1 LDEAKV
7 SHKTAKDL
15 LIDFRLT
22 NKEAEVY
29 LFLAKYEVLTGGEIA
44 RQTKIARSLVYRILK
59 SLQTKGLVEPTVES
73 PTRFVAVPFEKA
85 IDLIIKTKQEEALQ
99 VQRAKND
106 LLEDWRTVKKSITK
120 LKHEKFVVIENT
132 KKIYSKILQMIKET
146 KTHFGGLLTI
156 STLARTEQYGVFE
169 AIQKNLLK
177 SKPQFQF
184 VTNLT
189 SQDMEFVKLI
199 RPQLNSGINLKLKC
213 NTPESNPFPR
223 VFIRDEEDILF
234 FIRPETEDSTNTN
247 EVCIFT
253 NCESLIQTFTNI
265 FQDSWQNS
273 IDIDE
278 AIEKCK
284 TEKLTNISSNNT
296 EQNIDQSIGLLEQS
310 NETSNSEIDDW
321 ENKCESK
328 IAKRISLLKEDEGEI
343 IDFASIIGERFSF
356 EMLEKVAGFN
366 RVRLLKKLDNLE
378 RKHKLISSN
387 EEGYRFSH
395 PQIREIVYNKIN
407 PKLRSEYH
415 FLVAKYLEEVT
426 DLEKQSAYE
435 LANHYY
441 HSSNAQKGI
450 HFLLRAG
457 EEANNRFVMFDS
469 LRFYSQALEMM
480 GHNDKWREE
489 RLRTYEKLGDLY
501 ALTGQH
507 TQANTSYNKAKSDTD
522 KHEIKERIQN
532 KIRKKVSI
540 KRDGINLNYFVY
552 GKGDNVV
559 VFIGYPF
566 HFMPQLHYFAQK
578 FTVITLDLT
587 ELGNSAQ
594 LLQEYSLD
602 IFVRYLNLIIDEL
615 KTKKVNL
622 FGIGLGGTIAIRYS
636 TKYPNKISKLSLLAT
651 NIRPAFNHST
661 STKRQ
666 LADFWGKAFLNPTW
680 GVTKLRE
687 KLINIMESV
696 WSEYNVKDKQIIET
710 FETDDEKVR
719 QLFEIES
726 NIPPEIQLI
735 YYKLS
740 WESDNRSYINN
751 LKIPTLFFHGEKDVI
766 PLKALKQLTQ
776 KNSEIKIHIFKGG
789 QFVSLFEAD
798 KFNREL
804 DKFFTSGNVQEINAD

>member
-278 AIEKCK
+278 AIE
-284 TEKLTNISSNNT
+284 
-296 EQNIDQSIGLLEQS
+296 
-310 NETSNSEIDDW
+310 
-321 ENKCESK
+321 
-328 IAKRISLLKEDEGEI
+328 AYLKGDLKDHI
-343 IDFASIIGERFSF
+343 
-356 EMLEKVAGFN
+356 EML
-366 RVRLLKKLDNLE
+366 
-378 RKHKLISSN
+378 H
-387 EEGYRFSH
+387 
-395 PQIREIVYNKIN
+395 
-407 PKLRSEYH
+407 
-415 FLVAKYLEEVT
+415 
-426 DLEKQSAYE
+426 
-435 LANHYY
+435 
-441 HSSNAQKGI
+441 
-450 HFLLRAG
+450 
-457 EEANNRFVMFDS
+457 
-469 LRFYSQALEMM
+469 
-480 GHNDKWREE
+480 
-489 RLRTYEKLGDLY
+489 
-501 ALTGQH
+501 
-507 TQANTSYNKAKSDTD
+507 
-522 KHEIKERIQN
+522 
-532 KIRKKVSI
+532 
-540 KRDGINLNYFVY
+540 
-552 GKGDNVV
+552 
-559 VFIGYPF
+559 
-566 HFMPQLHYFAQK
+566 
-578 FTVITLDLT
+578 
-587 ELGNSAQ
+587 
-594 LLQEYSLD
+594 
-602 IFVRYLNLIIDEL
+602 
-615 KTKKVNL
+615 
-622 FGIGLGGTIAIRYS
+622 
-636 TKYPNKISKLSLLAT
+636 
-651 NIRPAFNHST
+651 
-661 STKRQ
+661 
-666 LADFWGKAFLNPTW
+666 
-680 GVTKLRE
+680 
-687 KLINIMESV
+687 
-696 WSEYNVKDKQIIET
+696 
-710 FETDDEKVR
+710 
-719 QLFEIES
+719 
-726 NIPPEIQLI
+726 
-735 YYKLS
+735 
-740 WESDNRSYINN
+740 
-751 LKIPTLFFHGEKDVI
+751 
-766 PLKALKQLTQ
+766 
-776 KNSEIKIHIFKGG
+776 
-789 QFVSLFEAD
+789 
-798 KFNREL
+798 
-804 DKFFTSGNVQEINAD
+804 